1 MAAAVLTPRVRL
13 MAICDGVRERKIEA
27 GVFDLKGVRYGIVAD
42 TFPFAPARLWLFLLL
57 SSHRPGKFPG
67 YVRVIDDS
75 TDKAI
80 FFAKLTPSPRFGA
93 EGGFWATR
101 ARIRCKFPAAG
112 QYSVQV

>member
-13 MAICDGVRERKIEA
+13 MAICDGVRESKIEA
-27 GVFDLKGVRYGIVAD
+27 GVFDLKGVRHGIVAE
-42 TFPFAPARLWLFLLL
+42 TFPFSPTRLWLFLLL

-80 FFAKLTPSPRFGA
+80 FFGKLKPTPTF
-93 EGGFWATR
+93 EGNDEILAGR
-101 ARIRCKFPAAG
+101 LRIRCAFPVPG
-112 QYSVQV
+112 RYT

>member
-1 MAAAVLTPRVRL
+1 ETLPSSPT
-13 MAICDGVRERKIEA
+13 
-27 GVFDLKGVRYGIVAD
+27 
-42 TFPFAPARLWLFLLL
+42 RLWLFLLL

-101 ARIRCKFPAAG
+101 ARIRVSSPLPANTASKSG
-112 QYSVQV
+112 FVKSRAVTCLRARCPFLSRRNVPNEKVSQGHARVDPP